1 MKKLLLSFLL
11 VLMTSLLTSC
21 ITSGEKYYQL
31 TNNTSYQLSGSICEY
46 DTYDNCIQS
55 IDFHLDARQSTPSIS
70 ASDKSKKVKIFLSDY
85 NQWVADVYYLN
96 SVFTINILLDN
107 STELINYEP

>member
-1 MKKLLLSFLL
+1 MKKTLLS
-11 VLMTSLLTSC
+11 LMVIMMTTLFTSC
-21 ITSGEKYYQL
+21 ITSSGKYYQL

-46 DTYDNCIQS
+46 DTYDNCMQRIN
-55 IDFHLDARQSTPSIS
+55 FHLDTHQSTPSIL

-96 SVFTINILLDN
+96 SVFSINISLDN
-107 STELINYEP
+107 GTELINHEP